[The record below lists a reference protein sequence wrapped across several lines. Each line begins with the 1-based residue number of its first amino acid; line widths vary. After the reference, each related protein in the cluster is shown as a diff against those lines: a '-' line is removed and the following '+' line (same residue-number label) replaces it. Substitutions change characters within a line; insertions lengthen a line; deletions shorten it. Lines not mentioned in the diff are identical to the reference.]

1 MSTPL
6 KQKRRKQ
13 ILDASLE
20 VFIKE
25 GFHSGTVED
34 IANRADL
41 GKGTIYEYFSSKQNI
56 FEQMILSNLTEYLEL
71 SKEIT
76 GKENTVRDKLI
87 VLLQF
92 NKTFLDKNM
101 PLIEQSISG
110 FQDTSED
117 FNYKFKNIH
126 KSIFEFMINL
136 VKIAKENKEISS
148 KYEDKLIA
156 LIWINIIKGVN
167 NSAKIFDVSEDI
179 NSEDIIDILY
189 NSVK

>member
-117 FNYKFKNIH
+117 FNYKLKNIH